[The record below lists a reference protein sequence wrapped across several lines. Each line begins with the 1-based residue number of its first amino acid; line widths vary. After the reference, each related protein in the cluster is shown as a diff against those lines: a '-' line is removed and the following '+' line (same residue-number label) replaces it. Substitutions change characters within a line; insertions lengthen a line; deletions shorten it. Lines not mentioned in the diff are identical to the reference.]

1 MSTISHKGLNEIAEA
16 AGLQLRSYSGRS
28 YSGRG
33 MYGAVCVGLD
43 CDNVLEALG
52 ELAENTEDC
61 TIIAHLLKTAY
72 SDSMGRGQIVYW
84 PDIEWDKELLTGE
97 EE

>member
-1 MSTISHKGLNEIAEA
+1 MDYITHKELQEAAEA
-16 AGLQLRSYSGRS
+16 AGLQLRS

-52 ELAENTEDC
+52 ELTETEVLDLSQV
-61 TIIAHLLKTAY
+61 AHLLKTAS

-84 PDIEWDKELLTGE
+84 PDIAWDQGLLTGE